1 MPTLKDLKNLIP
13 LFREP
18 SEQEKLDAFN
28 EKIGTIGPI
37 ETRPTADLA
46 YREDKLLRE
55 RNSPNKGPYQ
65 RLVDAGEWRFMLEP
79 ELFERKLQ
87 RIRRGE
93 DEEFNKEM
101 APSIKRIREIEAE
114 TLPVNNSKF
123 KKTKDTLKK

>member
-46 YREDKLLRE
+46 YREDKSL
-55 RNSPNKGPYQ
+55 S
-65 RLVDAGEWRFMLEP
+65 
-79 ELFERKLQ
+79 
-87 RIRRGE
+87 
-93 DEEFNKEM
+93 
-101 APSIKRIREIEAE
+101 
-114 TLPVNNSKF
+114 
-123 KKTKDTLKK
+123 